1 MQVIIM
7 LASLNAMVIN
17 GIEAT
22 PVKVEV
28 DIQTGLPDLTR
39 RVAKSEW
46 ILKKSIAFL
55 RNVSNAFP
63 FMAVNKYQFVPVRSS
78 PCLFF

>member
-1 MQVIIM
+1 M

-28 DIQTGLPDLTR
+28 DIQTGLPGFDKAGR
-39 RVAKSEW
+39 KVGMDIKEVHC
-46 ILKKSIAFL
+46 F
-55 RNVSNAFP
+55 
-63 FMAVNKYQFVPVRSS
+63 
-78 PCLFF
+78 